1 MKLILAIKDK
11 LDQMNERERRV
22 VTWGSVFVGLCLLWF
37 VLLEPAINTLASANQ
52 KQAELVG
59 KAAQVKRAALELE
72 ALKSTR
78 SQVIIKDEEALPRL
92 TNLLS
97 QEGLSAAQVNR
108 TESGAIEVNLEQAP
122 VVGVLKW
129 LVQSESL
136 TNLLLEDAQI
146 IKDDDGLVS
155 GSFLFSLNSAGNS
168 LK

>member
-52 KQAELVG
+52 KQAELVD